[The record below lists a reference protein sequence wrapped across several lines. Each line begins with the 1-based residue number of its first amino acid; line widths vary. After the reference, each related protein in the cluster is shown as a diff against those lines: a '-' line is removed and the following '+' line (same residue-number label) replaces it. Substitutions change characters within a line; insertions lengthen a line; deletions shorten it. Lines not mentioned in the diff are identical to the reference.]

1 MLLRSL
7 ARSLLLLGLA
17 SACASPLPRWHVS
30 ASVGG
35 CEQHYGIL
43 VADAEG
49 VIREVDDVHALLG
62 ARIDALPELLVIE
75 RGGDGWWLRGSV
87 EHVRHLWWLADDAHA
102 PELVATGDYVGVVAT
117 GSDTLGLR
125 SLSWGG
131 WGAAQRWALVID
143 RLERGASGWTVT
155 QLQRFNDVRP
165 GQAIADEQGRPL
177 VFAWLPGWSFE
188 EYVLLRVEGDTLRPV
203 GLLPSTLGNQLSRAA
218 DGQLLLSTPIPA
230 GHRWADE
237 REPTL
242 VLRKRDDDHYVHG
255 ALVRACTPE
264 RLPASAE
271 LPEPLRIGLIVH
283 QGDAVL
289 LPTYGDLGE
298 VVDRVNTLPRP
309 LELFLGG
316 IELRGQA
323 DELLRL
329 EPGVRLETLVPL
341 PAIAGAR
348 PDLFE
353 RPDP

>member
-1 MLLRSL
+1 MVGRITAHALV
-7 ARSLLLLGLA
+7 LLGLVGG
-17 SACASPLPRWHVS
+17 CGSPLPRWRVS
-30 ASVGG
+30 ASIGG
-35 CEQHYGIL
+35 CEHHYGIL
-43 VADAEG
+43 VADADA

-62 ARIDALPELLVIE
+62 ARIDALPELLVFE
-75 RGGDGWWLRGSV
+75 RGADGWWLRGSV
-87 EHVRHLWWLADDAHA
+87 EGVRHLWWLADDANA

-117 GSDTLGLR
+117 GSATLGLR
-125 SLSWGG
+125 SQSWGG

-143 RLERGASGWTVT
+143 RLERGPSGWTAT
-155 QLQRFNDVRP
+155 ELQRFNDVRP
-165 GQAIADEQGRPL
+165 ALAIADAQGRPL
-177 VFAWLPGWSFE
+177 VLASLPAWSSDELA
-188 EYVLLRVEGDTLRPV
+188 LLRVEADALRPLGV
-203 GLLPSTLGNQLSRAA
+203 LPTTINNQLSRTSA
-218 DGQLLLSTPIPA
+218 DELLLSTSIPA
-230 GHRWADE
+230 SHPWADE

-242 VLRKRDDDHYVHG
+242 VLRKRDDHYVHG

-264 RLPASAE
+264 RLPASAG
-271 LPEPLRIGLIVH
+271 LPEPLRIGLVMH

-329 EPGVRLETLVPL
+329 EPGVRLDTLVPL
-341 PAIAGAR
+341 PAIADAR